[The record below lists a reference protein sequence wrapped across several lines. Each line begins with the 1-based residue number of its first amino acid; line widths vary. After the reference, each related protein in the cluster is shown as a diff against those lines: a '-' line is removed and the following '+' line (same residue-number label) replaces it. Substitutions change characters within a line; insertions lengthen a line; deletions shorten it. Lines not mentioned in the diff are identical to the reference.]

1 MPGLLAPFARAETYR
16 GLLFGLSALPL
27 GVVALVVL
35 ATGWGI
41 TLGLAI
47 TPLVV
52 PLLVGLRF
60 VVRQLAQAEA
70 FLVRELLR
78 APVTLPSQRGQGGFW
93 QRLGHAL
100 TDGVFWKQQAYV
112 LLRIVLGLPLAI
124 LQLALLAAALWAI
137 ALPLTHRWQDDADVV
152 GRDIDTFP
160 EALAFVPAGLVAL
173 LVTAHLIRPLSAMW
187 TSIAYRL
194 LGGDAT
200 EVRSSPELIAALAA
214 CWRSSQRLSAAS
226 VSC

>member
-16 GLLFGLSALPL
+16 GLLFGVSALPL

-41 TLGLAI
+41 TVGLAI

-52 PLLVGLRF
+52 PLLLGLRF

-70 FLVRELLR
+70 FLVRELLG

-100 TDGVFWKQQAYV
+100 TDGVFWKQQAYL
-112 LLRIVLGLPLAI
+112 LLRIVLGVPLAI
-124 LQLALLAAALWAI
+124 IELALLTTGAVGDRPADHV
-137 ALPLTHRWQDDADVV
+137 PLA
-152 GRDIDTFP
+152 GRRGRRRS
-160 EALAFVPAGLVAL
+160 AGS
-173 LVTAHLIRPLSAMW
+173 TASPRHSRSFRPP
-187 TSIAYRL
+187 
-194 LGGDAT
+194 
-200 EVRSSPELIAALAA
+200 SSSS
-214 CWRSSQRLSAAS
+214 SSQLISSAR
-226 VSC
+226 